1 MNNESPYI
9 YIPDEPSET
18 KDIKP
23 RSARTPK
30 AGKPDSYRLRKTEE
44 MLRSIYPPGTNPQGV
59 FNTDNAFR
67 ALYCLQADLE
77 SAALELTIEPLDCA
91 EAFKEASKQLVRI
104 ACHFFEHGWDT
115 EARLV
120 HQASLQLRLACHS
133 ARRRK

>member
-91 EAFKEASKQLVRI
+91 EAFK
-104 ACHFFEHGWDT
+104 
-115 EARLV
+115 
-120 HQASLQLRLACHS
+120 
-133 ARRRK
+133 

>member
-1 MNNESPYI
+1 MNNETSHLELVN
-9 YIPDEPSET
+9 DATEEQST
-18 KDIKP
+18 QQ
-23 RSARTPK
+23 RSTRTPK
-30 AGKPDSYRLRKTEE
+30 AGKPDSNRLRTTEA

-77 SAALELTIEPLDCA
+77 GSALELTVEPLDCA

-104 ACHFFEHGWDT
+104 ACHFYEHGWDT

-120 HQASLQLRLACHS
+120 HQASLQLRLAGHS
-133 ARRRK
+133 ARGRK